1 MEYYIFLYES
11 NQLGMKGYCI
21 EQRATKHA
29 QIKCR
34 KCNKICLPG
43 RRRRDPYGSYY
54 CCKCGAHVH
63 YCIRKKL
70 DQDAVLAYFVVA
82 IPGFLRY
89 VSPSLVGL
97 GDLYIGVPFFYNPP
111 PTSLPRH
118 APRPRDFPSVVCL
131 QCGAQ
136 IPKRTSSSRRGF
148 SPHAIYCTVC
158 GLSMRRWI
166 ARARRADR
174 LLKQTYRDTPCVR
187 RFLRNDILA
196 WLENDVDRLLQSITQ
211 G

>member
-1 MEYYIFLYES
+1 
-11 NQLGMKGYCI
+11 MKGYCI
-21 EQRATKHA
+21 EQRPAKNA

-34 KCNKICLPG
+34 KCSKNCIPG
-43 RRRRDPYGSYY
+43 RRRRDPFGSYF

-70 DQDAVLAYFVVA
+70 EQDAVLAYFVVA

-89 VSPSLVGL
+89 VDPSLIGL
-97 GDLYIGVPFFYNPP
+97 EDEYADVPFQYNPP
-111 PTSLPRH
+111 PSSLPRH
-118 APRPRDFPSVVCL
+118 APRPRDFPSVACL
-131 QCGAQ
+131 QCGDG

-148 SPHAIYCTVC
+148 SSHAIYCSVC
-158 GLSMRRWI
+158 GLSLRRWI
-166 ARARRADR
+166 ARARRADG
-174 LLKQTYRDTPCVR
+174 LLKQAYWNAASVR
-187 RFLRNDILA
+187 RYLRNDILA